1 MIFVPYKKM
10 DRHPFLCYV
19 GEITT
24 YSQKIYE
31 NAWRCYSFKAMAKLF
46 GRHIPHNI
54 WVNLA

>member
-1 MIFVPYKKM
+1 MTLVPYEKM

-31 NAWRCYSFKAMAKLF
+31 NAWRCHSFKAMAKLF
-46 GRHIPHNI
+46 GRHNPHNI
-54 WVNLA
+54 